1 MSSSE
6 EDDIVVA
13 YLYLKKRNRQNK
25 KRFWVHPH
33 YVKNICYSTFI
44 VSREL
49 DQDPEKFHGYYRMN
63 PKTFKILV
71 SLVET
76 NIRKKDTNFRQ
87 SVGVEERLLITLR

>member
-6 EDDIVVA
+6 DDVVVA

-33 YVKNICYSTFI
+33 YIKNICYSTYI

-49 DQDPEKFHGYYRMN
+49 DQDLEKFHEYYRTN
-63 PKTFKILV
+63 LEIFKILV

-76 NIRKKDTNFRQ
+76 NIRKKDTNFR
-87 SVGVEERLLITLR
+87 